1 MPSKS
6 REKRFACARTVTVPT
21 EEGVY
26 DSQLTCDWRTEARW
40 SEPAGPNGAADTRN
54 VSCSALVCLF
64 RVKSP
69 SSCTNPPTRNRV
81 SVPGMVCTLASSAFA
96 SCASAPPPTTA
107 AQSSA
112 ADTPD
117 EANATKNATIPE
129 RARVSARAAS
139 VNCNEETWVERR
151 MHAFVSAAIL
161 TLGLTLGAAAS
172 AQTGEREIRSG
183 VIEQITDV
191 QMPSNHH
198 RGIGA
203 VVGGLAGLGI
213 GSLIGRGT
221 GRDVAMVLG
230 TLGGAVT
237 GNEIQKKR
245 DQPEQ
250 GQQIIVRVTSG
261 VLVMVTQP
269 VDSRL
274 QPGQAVYIE
283 GSGDGARVIPR

>member
-1 MPSKS
+1 M
-6 REKRFACARTVTVPT
+6 
-21 EEGVY
+21 
-26 DSQLTCDWRTEARW
+26 
-40 SEPAGPNGAADTRN
+40 
-54 VSCSALVCLF
+54 
-64 RVKSP
+64 
-69 SSCTNPPTRNRV
+69 
-81 SVPGMVCTLASSAFA
+81 
-96 SCASAPPPTTA
+96 
-107 AQSSA
+107 
-112 ADTPD
+112 
-117 EANATKNATIPE
+117 
-129 RARVSARAAS
+129 
-139 VNCNEETWVERR
+139 ERR

-172 AQTGEREIRSG
+172 AQGEREIRSG
-183 VIEQITDV
+183 VIEQITEV

-213 GSLIGRGT
+213 GSLIGAGT

-245 DQPEQ
+245 DQPEP

-269 VDSRL
+269 VDTRL
-274 QPGQAVYIE
+274 RQGQPVYIE

>member
-1 MPSKS
+1 M
-6 REKRFACARTVTVPT
+6 
-21 EEGVY
+21 
-26 DSQLTCDWRTEARW
+26 D
-40 SEPAGPNGAADTRN
+40 
-54 VSCSALVCLF
+54 
-64 RVKSP
+64 
-69 SSCTNPPTRNRV
+69 
-81 SVPGMVCTLASSAFA
+81 
-96 SCASAPPPTTA
+96 
-107 AQSSA
+107 
-112 ADTPD
+112 
-117 EANATKNATIPE
+117 
-129 RARVSARAAS
+129 
-139 VNCNEETWVERR
+139 RR

-161 TLGLTLGAAAS
+161 GLGLAFGAAVS

-198 RGIGA
+198 RGVGA

-213 GSLIGRGT
+213 GSLIGAGT

-245 DQPEQ
+245 DQPEP

-274 QPGQAVYIE
+274 QPGQPVYIE

>member
-1 MPSKS
+1 M
-6 REKRFACARTVTVPT
+6 
-21 EEGVY
+21 
-26 DSQLTCDWRTEARW
+26 
-40 SEPAGPNGAADTRN
+40 
-54 VSCSALVCLF
+54 
-64 RVKSP
+64 
-69 SSCTNPPTRNRV
+69 
-81 SVPGMVCTLASSAFA
+81 
-96 SCASAPPPTTA
+96 
-107 AQSSA
+107 
-112 ADTPD
+112 
-117 EANATKNATIPE
+117 
-129 RARVSARAAS
+129 
-139 VNCNEETWVERR
+139 ERR

-183 VIEQITDV
+183 VIEQITEV

-213 GSLIGRGT
+213 GSLIGAGT

-245 DQPEQ
+245 DQPEP

-269 VDSRL
+269 VDTRL
-274 QPGQAVYIE
+274 RQGQPVYIE

>member
-1 MPSKS
+1 M
-6 REKRFACARTVTVPT
+6 
-21 EEGVY
+21 
-26 DSQLTCDWRTEARW
+26 
-40 SEPAGPNGAADTRN
+40 
-54 VSCSALVCLF
+54 
-64 RVKSP
+64 
-69 SSCTNPPTRNRV
+69 
-81 SVPGMVCTLASSAFA
+81 
-96 SCASAPPPTTA
+96 
-107 AQSSA
+107 
-112 ADTPD
+112 
-117 EANATKNATIPE
+117 
-129 RARVSARAAS
+129 
-139 VNCNEETWVERR
+139 ERR
-151 MHAFVSAAIL
+151 MHAFVGAAIL
-161 TLGLTLGAAAS
+161 ALGSTFGAAAS

-245 DQPEQ
+245 DQPEP

-274 QPGQAVYIE
+274 RPGQPVYIE
-283 GSGDGARVIPR
+283 GSGDDARVIPR